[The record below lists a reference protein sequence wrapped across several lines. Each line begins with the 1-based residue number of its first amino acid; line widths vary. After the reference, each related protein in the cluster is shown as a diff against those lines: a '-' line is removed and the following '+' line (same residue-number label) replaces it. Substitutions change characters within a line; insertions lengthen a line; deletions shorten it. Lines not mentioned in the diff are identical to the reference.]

1 MARCATLVTCHS
13 TFAPSHHR
21 AVTFPMS
28 TLRGRRK
35 REGAPRC
42 SATESRG
49 RIRKY
54 QINHAKSLLSGGR
67 AYIIP
72 ASTFGYLALRF
83 SFRLAGSVS
92 FNFLPLELL
101 CRRGEHLESFYYG
114 LGDLLFRRNAK
125 HSCGLGNYLCAL
137 YAWE

>member
-1 MARCATLVTCHS
+1 MARCDTDPML
-13 TFAPSHHR
+13 FSHHR
-21 AVTFPMS
+21 VVTFPMS
-28 TLRGRRK
+28 TLRGRGK

-42 SATESRG
+42 SATESHD

-72 ASTFGYLALRF
+72 ESTFDYLALRF

-92 FNFLPLELL
+92 FSFLPLMPL
-101 CRRGEHLESFYYG
+101 CRRGEHLEFFYYG
-114 LGDLLFRRNAK
+114 LGDPPFRRNAK
-125 HSCGLGNYLCAL
+125 HSRRLGNLCAL